1 MLDIWR
7 LKNPIAK
14 RYTFRQR
21 HPLVQ
26 SRLDYFMISNC
37 MTDIVD
43 KAQILTSFCSDHS
56 CIALNLSPLPKQDR
70 GLGYWKFNASLTSD
84 SEYITQLNQLLDQ
97 WLREYEFI
105 IDKRLTWDLLK
116 YEIRKF
122 TCKYCAKKKLAQR
135 AEEQLLH
142 SRLEDLET
150 ELGITSDSNI
160 SNEYYTCKERLKEL
174 EEHKANGIIIRSK
187 VQWLEKGEKST
198 QYFFSLEKFNYIK
211 KQVRKLI
218 LDNGETVTTDKEI
231 IK

>member
-1 MLDIWR
+1 MKSLLIDLGLLDIWR

-21 HPLVQ
+21 HPLIQ

-37 MTDIVD
+37 KTDLVD

-56 CIALNLSPLPKQDR
+56 CIALNLFHYQNR
-70 GLGYWKFNASLTSD
+70 TGLGYWKFNASLTSD
-84 SEYITQLNQLLDQ
+84 SEYITQLNQLLDE
-97 WLREYEFI
+97 WLTEYEFI

-122 TCKYCAKKKLAQR
+122 PCKYCAKKKLDQR

-160 SNEYYTCKERLKEL
+160 SNEYYTCKERLREL
-174 EEHKANGIIIRSK
+174 EEH
-187 VQWLEKGEKST
+187 
-198 QYFFSLEKFNYIK
+198 
-211 KQVRKLI
+211 
-218 LDNGETVTTDKEI
+218 
-231 IK
+231 